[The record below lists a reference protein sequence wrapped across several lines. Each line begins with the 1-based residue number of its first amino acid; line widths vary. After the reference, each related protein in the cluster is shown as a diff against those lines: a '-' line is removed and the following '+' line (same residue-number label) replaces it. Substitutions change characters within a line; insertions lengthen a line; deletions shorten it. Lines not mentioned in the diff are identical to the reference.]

1 MTLILA
7 ALLGAFF
14 CLVGVAM
21 IWAPGNAVQAF
32 GVDPSH
38 MAADIGLMPA
48 LGVRDIALGLIV
60 FGLAVARQARAT
72 GAVLLALSLVPLG
85 DFVVAAKSL
94 GATAAVRHLIAL
106 PVTLILGLVLARRP
120 T

>member
-1 MTLILA
+1 MALVLA
-7 ALLGAFF
+7 ALLGAFL
-14 CLVGVAM
+14 CLIGAAM

-32 GVDPSH
+32 GIDPSH
-38 MAADIGLMPA
+38 MAADNALMPA

-60 FGLAVARQARAT
+60 FGLAVARQSRAT
-72 GAVLLALSLVPLG
+72 GAVLLALSLVPVG
-85 DFVVAAKSL
+85 DFLIAAKSL

-106 PVTLILGLVLARRP
+106 PFTLGLGLILLRRS